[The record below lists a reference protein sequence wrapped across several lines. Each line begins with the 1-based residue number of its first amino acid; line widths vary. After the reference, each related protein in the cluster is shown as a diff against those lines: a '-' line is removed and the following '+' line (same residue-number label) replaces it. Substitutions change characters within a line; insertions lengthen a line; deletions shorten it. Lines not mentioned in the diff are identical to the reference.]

1 MPVVSFPS
9 GLAGV
14 SRPWLDAFNLNLEL
28 VRFFP
33 KDFYAQTFVGK
44 ETCGIYLPPSR

>member
-9 GLAGV
+9 GFAGV
-14 SRPWLDAFNLNLEL
+14 SRPWLDAFNLNLGL

-33 KDFYAQTFVGK
+33 EDCYSRTFVGK
-44 ETCGIYLPPSR
+44 ETYGIYLPPSQ